1 MKDRNRQ
8 YKKYQHIDE
17 DRQNL
22 NHSQVPLSLVFIYN
36 RGQLKNPDISG
47 AIFTLSL
54 IILTVNSQSVE
65 GAKYVRVF

>member
-22 NHSQVPLSLVFIYN
+22 NHSQVPLSLVFI
-36 RGQLKNPDISG
+36 QFLE
-47 AIFTLSL
+47 
-54 IILTVNSQSVE
+54 ILYFNSCAVRWQFANQMIVQTP
-65 GAKYVRVF
+65 AKH

>member
-22 NHSQVPLSLVFIYN
+22 NHSQVPLSLVFI
-36 RGQLKNPDISG
+36 S
-47 AIFTLSL
+47 IFGNF
-54 IILTVNSQSVE
+54 NSCAVHWHFANQMIVQTR
-65 GAKYVRVF
+65 AKH